1 MSLIPNLFK
10 HIQQKR
16 ALDPNFPNVGN
27 ELPQIVRT
35 IQSENSLMSSIFCI
49 VVKYSHEYKKQCV
62 ELYREEK

>member
-1 MSLIPNLFK
+1 MSLIPNPFK

-35 IQSENSLMSSIFCI
+35 IQSENSLMSSIL
-49 VVKYSHEYKKQCV
+49 VKYSHEYEKQCV